1 MTDMKDLTPAELEV
15 IEILWKLGSATAKEI
30 QASFGSHK
38 KPAYTTVATVLS
50 RMRAKGYVDAQEK
63 NFAFEYSPLVQKDQ
77 VFRRKVSD
85 LVERV
90 LGGDI
95 APLAAYIAENR
106 QLTEE
111 QLKALQDIVKSCKEE
126 SDQVG

>member
-1 MTDMKDLTPAELEV
+1 MTDMKDLTPAELEL
-15 IEILWKLGSATAKEI
+15 IEILWRLGSATAKEI

-50 RMRAKGYVDAQEK
+50 RMRTKGYVDAQEK
-63 NFAFEYSPLVQKDQ
+63 NFAFVYRAMVQKDQ

-90 LGGDI
+90 MGGDI

-111 QLKALQDIVKSCKEE
+111 QIKVLQDIVKSCKEE
-126 SDQVG
+126 SD